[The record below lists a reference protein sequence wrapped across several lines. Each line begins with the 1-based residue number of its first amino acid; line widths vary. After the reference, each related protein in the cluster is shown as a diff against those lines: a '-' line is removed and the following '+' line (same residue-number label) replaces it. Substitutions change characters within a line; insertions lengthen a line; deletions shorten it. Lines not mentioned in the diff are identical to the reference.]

1 MDQEQLIT
9 QFNKVIDKRTRDKE
23 AFISRLLIEFSL
35 NPSLV
40 EKGVLYFLQQVLRKK
55 ENSRARLSKKI
66 EEKSKLLCKILK
78 EITTSDAGPSMKLNF
93 IENIMKYCISCTKS
107 KYKKIRVSIIE
118 FLLLLQNYKIPEI
131 EGMSDSI
138 KRSIYLLLNDTNSS
152 NRKLCL
158 RLAKKYEMYEDIYNL
173 IEYDSIAAN
182 RKFGIKLLTPNNAQ
196 NDVFTI
202 N

>member
-107 KYKKIRVSIIE
+107 KDKNIRGSIIE

-138 KRSIYLLLNDTNSS
+138 KRSNY
-152 NRKLCL
+152 
-158 RLAKKYEMYEDIYNL
+158 
-173 IEYDSIAAN
+173 
-182 RKFGIKLLTPNNAQ
+182 
-196 NDVFTI
+196 
-202 N
+202 

>member
-66 EEKSKLLCKILK
+66 EEKSKLL
-78 EITTSDAGPSMKLNF
+78 
-93 IENIMKYCISCTKS
+93 
-107 KYKKIRVSIIE
+107 
-118 FLLLLQNYKIPEI
+118 
-131 EGMSDSI
+131 
-138 KRSIYLLLNDTNSS
+138 
-152 NRKLCL
+152 
-158 RLAKKYEMYEDIYNL
+158 
-173 IEYDSIAAN
+173 
-182 RKFGIKLLTPNNAQ
+182 
-196 NDVFTI
+196 
-202 N
+202 